1 MKITLQDMA
10 KKVFGIT
17 DFLAGVCFFAVMA
30 LILVNILMR
39 KIFNLPIMGTY
50 ELVGL
55 LTATGLG
62 FALANCEI
70 KNGNVS
76 MSLFTDKMPKKIQG
90 IIGIIINLLSLC
102 LWAVVVFRLF
112 LYGSSSFRSGW
123 VSSTSSIPI
132 YPFIFILGL
141 NILCL
146 CLVLLLKLANSVNV
160 AIALRTVQVKPEGQK

>member
-1 MKITLQDMA
+1 MLGLIQRIA
-10 KKVFGIT
+10 KRIFSVT
-17 DFLAGVCFFAVMA
+17 DFLAGICFFSVMA

-70 KNGNVS
+70 KNGNVA
-76 MSLFTDKMPKKIQG
+76 MSLFTDKMPKKLQG
-90 IIGIIINLLSLC
+90 IIAIIIYLLSLSF
-102 LWAVVVFRLF
+102 WAVVVLRLF
-112 LYGSSSFRSGW
+112 IYGTSSLKSGW

-132 YPFIFILGL
+132 YPFIFVLGF
-141 NILCL
+141 NTLCL
-146 CLVLLLKLANSVNV
+146 CLVLVLKLANSANDL
-160 AIALRTVQVKPEGQK
+160 IALWRPK

>member
-1 MKITLQDMA
+1 MLLFIQKIA
-10 KKVFGIT
+10 KKIFSIT
-17 DFLAGVCFFAVMA
+17 DFLAGICFFSVMA

-76 MSLFTDKMPKKIQG
+76 MSLFTDKMPKKIRG
-90 IIGIIINLLSLC
+90 IIGVIIHLLSLS
-102 LWAVVVFRLF
+102 LWTIIVVRLF
-112 LYGSSSFRSGW
+112 IYGS
-123 VSSTSSIPI
+123 I
-132 YPFIFILGL
+132 
-141 NILCL
+141 
-146 CLVLLLKLANSVNV
+146 
-160 AIALRTVQVKPEGQK
+160 

>member
-1 MKITLQDMA
+1 MLLFIQNIA
-10 KKVFGIT
+10 KKIFSIT
-17 DFLAGVCFFAVMA
+17 DFLAGICFFSVMA

-76 MSLFTDKMPKKIQG
+76 MSLFTDRMPKKMRG
-90 IIGIIINLLSLC
+90 IIAIFINLLSLGF
-102 LWAVVVFRLF
+102 WATVVIRLF
-112 LYGSSSFRSGW
+112 IYGNASLKNGW
-123 VSSTSSIPI
+123 VSSTSSVPI
-132 YPFIFILGL
+132 YPFIFILGI
-141 NILCL
+141 NVFCL
-146 CLVLLLKLANSVNV
+146 CLVLMLKLAGSVNDLV
-160 AIALRTVQVKPEGQK
+160 VSRRESK